1 VLAKYIRENR
11 VSLDDIRALIS
22 SMLSYDVE
30 EIQSVLK
37 DKKGKPPA
45 TIILILR
52 SIIADMKKG
61 EISNLE
67 KLLDRAY
74 GKPEKTINH
83 EIGKIT
89 PGALSKLNMIFTEP
103 PKPKTKPNE
112 RRTRAKQS

>member
-1 VLAKYIRENR
+1 MLA
-11 VSLDDIRALIS
+11 
-22 SMLSYDVE
+22 YDVE

-37 DKKGKPPA
+37 DKKCKPPA

-61 EISNLE
+61 EITNLE

-83 EIGKIT
+83 EIGAMTPEALSQLNIIFAEMPTPK
-89 PGALSKLNMIFTEP
+89 PGA
-103 PKPKTKPNE
+103 KPSGKPNE
-112 RRTRAKQS
+112 QKPRAKRKSSL

>member
-1 VLAKYIRENR
+1 MLAKYIRENR

-22 SMLSYDVE
+22 SMLAYDVE

-61 EISNLE
+61 EISNFE

-83 EIGKIT
+83 EIGAIDPKTLLMLNAAFVET
-89 PGALSKLNMIFTEP
+89 PT
-103 PKPKTKPNE
+103 PKPKAKPNE
-112 RRTRAKQS
+112 QKPRAR